1 MGHRA
6 RQKGPRRSHL
16 KRFSSAMVNSGTGPT
31 PNREIL
37 ADLHHRAVSM
47 GVGHFI
53 DRDPA
58 KMFSEEE
65 KFEALWQGDWKQGLE
80 HFNKIVL
87 TVGKYGR
94 INLYFRGQTWV
105 FLREDEILKSV
116 QRSITYS
123 SRDRAMRAYNLGKIT
138 WVERAPIPELK
149 EEVRDTQVVLSGFQK
164 APPG

>member
-1 MGHRA
+1 MGKTA
-6 RQKGPRRSHL
+6 RRKGPRRAYL
-16 KRFSSAMVNSGTGPT
+16 KRFSSSTVNSGTGPT
-31 PNREIL
+31 PNKEVL
-37 ADLHHRAVSM
+37 SDLHHRAARM
-47 GVGHFI
+47 GEHFV
-53 DRDPA
+53 DRSPA
-58 KMFSEEE
+58 AIFSEEE

-94 INLYFRGQTWV
+94 IHLYFRGQTWV
-105 FLREDEILKSV
+105 FLREDEVIQSV

-138 WVERAPIPELK
+138 WVERAPIPEPK
-149 EEVRDTQVVLSGFQK
+149 EEAPRDTQVILAGHQK